1 MNDAPALAR
10 ADIGTTM
17 GGEIDM
23 AMAAADITLVGGT
36 CAPLPQCGQRR
47 LARRPSCAKLLS
59 AHGPSPLILSAL
71 VPTGER

>member
-17 GGEIDM
+17 GGET
-23 AMAAADITLVGGT
+23 DIALVGGT
-36 CAPLPQCGQRR
+36 CAPLLQCEQRR
-47 LARRPSCAKLLS
+47 LARRSSCLKVLLAHVPSS
-59 AHGPSPLILSAL
+59 LILPAL